1 MAINIMAE
9 TKKKKSTKKNKNEKP
24 SAARMFFSC
33 IGGIIATAA
42 VICGVIALSGRN
54 PIDLFYPQNTVTV
67 LTEMPVSASDAT
79 TTTTTTTI
87 PPTSPPTS
95 YPFTTYGGTTATT
108 GLSNAAATALKQQ
121 QAEHIRELLPSKNW
135 KTTLMGY
142 NATITFAQND
152 TANISVKVLF
162 ITESLSAKYYVYDDC
177 TVEIRFSYSGKN
189 YRIKGATEVVNDS
202 KIVLTTT
209 TGEAYSL
216 VAA

>member
-1 MAINIMAE
+1 MAINIMAD
-9 TKKKKSTKKNKNEKP
+9 TKKKTTAKKNKDDKP
-24 SAARMFFSC
+24 SAARIFFSC
-33 IGGIIATAA
+33 IGGIIAAAA
-42 VICGVIALSGRN
+42 VICGVIALTGRN
-54 PIDLFYPQNTVTV
+54 PIDLFSPNHTVTV
-67 LTEMPVSASDAT
+67 LTEMPVSASDPT
-79 TTTTTTTI
+79 TTTTTV

-121 QAEHIRELLPSKNW
+121 QAEHIRELLPSKKW

-142 NATITFAQND
+142 NATITFAKND

-177 TVEIRFSYSGKN
+177 TVEIKFSYSGKN
-189 YRIKGATEVVNDS
+189 YRIKGAAEAVTDN

-209 TGEAYSL
+209 TGETYSL